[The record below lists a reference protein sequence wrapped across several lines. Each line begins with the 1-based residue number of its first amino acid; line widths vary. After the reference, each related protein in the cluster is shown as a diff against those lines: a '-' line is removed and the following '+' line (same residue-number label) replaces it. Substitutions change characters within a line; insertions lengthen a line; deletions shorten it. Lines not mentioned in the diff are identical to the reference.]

1 MEKAFREYQKVV
13 ERYPRLELFRE
24 VLQRQY
30 AIAELYLGGKWFKL
44 WGCIPYGSSMDKTA
58 GMFDKIVSAGPYS
71 EIAPSAQMQIGAA
84 REKGKDF
91 PAAVKAYERAADRYS
106 DRSNIAPDAIFK
118 AGMAHRQQAKRAEY
132 DQSAAGLAIATL
144 MDFMTLYPNDARVK
158 QAEKEIANLRTE
170 QARGSFEIAKF
181 YEKRNR
187 LQGALIYYNEVL
199 VQDATSPYAE
209 PARKRIDEIKAA
221 IVGAK

>member
-1 MEKAFREYQKVV
+1 MK
-13 ERYPRLELFRE
+13 LTL
-24 VLQRQY
+24 
-30 AIAELYLGGKWFKL
+30 IAL
-44 WGCIPYGSSMDKTA
+44 
-58 GMFDKIVSAGPYS
+58 VSAASLSAAATLNAQQFVDAVTAKEALRHYRAAQDALQHEQFELALSKFS
-71 EIAPSAQMQIGAA
+71 EAVRLDPMLALAHYGRGQAHMAL
-84 REKGKDF
+84 KDF

-106 DRSNIAPDAIFK
+106 DRSNIAADAIYK

-144 MDFMTLYPNDARVK
+144 TDFMTLYPNDPRVK
-158 QAEKEIANLRTE
+158 QAEKEIADLRTE

-199 VQDATSPYAE
+199 VQDATSPFAE
-209 PARKRIDEIKAA
+209 TARQRIDEIKAA